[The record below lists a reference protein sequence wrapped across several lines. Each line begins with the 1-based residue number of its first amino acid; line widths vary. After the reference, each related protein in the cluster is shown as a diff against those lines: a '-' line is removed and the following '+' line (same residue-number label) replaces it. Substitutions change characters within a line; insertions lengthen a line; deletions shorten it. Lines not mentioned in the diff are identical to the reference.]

1 MIDDEVKEAV
11 KEIVG
16 GGIPEG
22 STMKGVRLLIE
33 NKINGTFSDEKW
45 KGEIRP
51 YVQRVVNGT
60 DGQDSAETTT
70 TTTTTTTTQK
80 NQRSSQPYDRAI
92 NYLLLLF
99 F

>member
-16 GGIPEG
+16 GGILEG
-22 STMKGVRLLIE
+22 STMKKVRLLIE

-51 YVQRVVNGT
+51 YVQRVVDGT
-60 DGQDSAETTT
+60 DQDSAETT

-92 NYLLLLF
+92 NYMLLLLF